1 MILEPKEE
9 TMKRAALYGRVSTGE
24 QNEGMQVADML
35 AVCELRHWK
44 PTPFLDHGFSGSKE
58 SRPALDRMMA
68 EVRRGQFEYVMVWKF
83 DRFARSL
90 RQLILALDEFDALG
104 VGFVSVR
111 DQIDTTTANGRL
123 MYHITGAFAEFERA
137 IIQERVRAGLAHARA
152 NGKHLGRPRV
162 FVDAAYIRKRR
173 KQGVPWGEIA
183 SEMKVSRATCV
194 RALRIV
200 SKGL

>member
-1 MILEPKEE
+1 
-9 TMKRAALYGRVSTGE
+9 
-24 QNEGMQVADML
+24 MQVRDML
-35 AVCELRHWK
+35 ASCELRQWK
-44 PTPFLDHGFSGSKE
+44 PTPFLDHGFSGAKE

-68 EVRRGQFEYVMVWKF
+68 EVRCGRFDFVMVWKF

-137 IIQERVRAGLAHARA
+137 IIRERVKAGLAHARA
-152 NGKHLGRPRV
+152 KGKQLGRPRA
-162 FVDAAYIRKRR
+162 FVDASYIRKRR
-173 KQGVPWGEIA
+173 RQGTPWNVIA
-183 SEMKVSRATCV
+183 AEMKVSRATCV
-194 RALRIV
+194 RALQNV
-200 SKGL
+200 SKVQ